1 MYFTLAAIIAAVL
14 LILNRNSWLD
24 FKHGVLWDQ
33 LSVLLV
39 RYAGGLFALAIIAT
53 LADDAV
59 VIVPAGH
66 RAVVYDVLQKGVRP
80 KPLGEGLNFVMPFV
94 QQVTLM
100 DVRVQK
106 DTYDATAQSKDLQT
120 VHSKVTLNYRP
131 DPGQTPIIYRDFGL
145 GYADKVISPAVQE
158 AIKQATARFTAEEL
172 VTRRDDVKRMI
183 RDVVDHQVRF
193 AHIKTEEIYITDFE
207 FSRSFAESIEQK
219 QVAEQQALKA
229 KRDLDRIKVEA
240 EQKIATARAEAESLK
255 MQRDAITSQLIQL
268 RQVEVQ
274 KLAIEKWNGQMPQV
288 MMSDKGA
295 TPLLDLTSMR
305 PGGH

>member
-14 LILNRNSWLD
+14 LMLNRNSWLD
-24 FKHGVLWDQ
+24 YKQGILWDRF
-33 LSVLLV
+33 SVLLA

-53 LADDAV
+53 LADDSV

-80 KPLGEGLNFVMPFV
+80 NPLGEGLNFIVPFA
-94 QQVTLM
+94 QQITLM

-106 DTYDATAQSKDLQT
+106 DIYDATAQSKDLQT

-131 DPGQTPIIYRDFGL
+131 NPDLTPIIYRDFGL
-145 GYADKVISPAVQE
+145 GYSDKVISPAVQE
-158 AIKQATARFTAEEL
+158 ALKQATARFTAEEL
-172 VTRRDDVKRMI
+172 ITRRDEVKRMI
-183 RDVVDHQVRF
+183 RDVVDHQVQF
-193 AHIKTEEIYITDFE
+193 AHVKTEEIYITDFE
-207 FSRSFAESIEQK
+207 FSRQFAESIEQK
-219 QVAEQQALKA
+219 QIAEQQALKA

-255 MQRDAITSQLIQL
+255 MQKDAITAQLIQL

-274 KLAIEKWNGQMPQV
+274 KLAIDKWNGQMPQV
-288 MMSDKGA
+288 MMGEKGA
-295 TPLLDLTSMR
+295 TPLLDLSSLKA
-305 PGGH
+305 GH